1 MLTGMEIPMEDSSG
15 TDVRTVGVPSR
26 RPQGMTAFTIVWFGQ
41 VVSLVGTA
49 MSGFALTLWAYRTT
63 GLATALSM
71 VAFFNFAPMIIMSP
85 IAGVLVDRWN
95 RKWTMALSDLAS
107 AMATLAILLLFLT
120 GHLQLWHL
128 YVTGA
133 LSAAFQTFQW
143 PAYSAAISMMVPK
156 MQYQR
161 ASGMISMAESGSGIA
176 APILA
181 GALVGILGFER
192 LWVIFA
198 IDLATFVVALGALIL
213 VTIPNPPQV
222 EPEHPESLLK
232 QSMFGFHYIWQHRPL
247 FDLQMVFF
255 ASNLIASLCLTIFPA
270 LVLARTGNNAAALGS
285 TQSVA
290 AIGGVAGGA
299 LLTAWG
305 GPKRKVN
312 GVLMGMVLTSLLG
325 TLVVGLGRSLPV
337 WLAGSFM
344 MMMVL
349 TILNG
354 SNQAIW
360 QSKVPPAL
368 QGRVFSVRR
377 LIAQVTVPVAM
388 LASGPLADKVF
399 GPAMM
404 PAGSLAL
411 VFGWLTGTGAG
422 AGISL
427 MFVLAGLA
435 GALVGIV
442 GYLVPN
448 VRDVER
454 LIPDHDTPAA

>member
-1 MLTGMEIPMEDSSG
+1 
-15 TDVRTVGVPSR
+15 
-26 RPQGMTAFTIVWFGQ
+26 MTAFTIVWLGQ

-71 VAFFNFAPMIIMSP
+71 VAFFNFAPMIVMSP

-107 AMATLAILLLFLT
+107 ATMTLAVLLLFLT

-156 MQYQR
+156 TQYQR

-181 GALVGILGFER
+181 GALVGVLGFER

-198 IDLATFVVALGALIL
+198 IDLATFVVALGALIV
-213 VTIPNPPQV
+213 VTIPNPPHV
-222 EPEHPESLLK
+222 ESDHPESLFS
-232 QSMFGFHYIWQHRPL
+232 QSMFGFRYIWEHRPL
-247 FDLQMVFF
+247 FDLQMLFF
-255 ASNLIASLCLTIFPA
+255 ASNLIASLCLTILPA
-270 LVLARTGNNAAALGS
+270 LILSRTGNNAAALGS
-285 TQSVA
+285 TQSA
-290 AIGGVAGGA
+290 AAVGGVVGGA

-305 GPKRKVN
+305 GSKRKVN
-312 GVLMGMVLTSLLG
+312 GVLLGMVLASLCG

-337 WLAGSFM
+337 WLAGSFLM
-344 MMMVL
+344 MVVL

-360 QSKVPPAL
+360 QSKVAPAL

-404 PAGSLAL
+404 PTGSLAPL
-411 VFGWLTGTGAG
+411 FGWLTGTGMG
-422 AGISL
+422 TGISL
-427 MFVLAGLA
+427 MFVWAGLA
-435 GALVGIV
+435 GAVVGIV
-442 GYLVPN
+442 GYLVPSI
-448 VRDVER
+448 RDVER
-454 LIPDHDTPAA
+454 LIPDHDTLPG

>member
-1 MLTGMEIPMEDSSG
+1 MEDPTG
-15 TDVRTVGVPSR
+15 TDVRTVSVPSR
-26 RPQGMTAFTIVWFGQ
+26 RPQGMTAFTIVWLGQ

-63 GLATALSM
+63 GLATALAM
-71 VAFFNFAPMIIMSP
+71 VAFFNFAPMIVMSP

-107 AMATLAILLLFLT
+107 ATATLAILLLFLT

-143 PAYSAAISMMVPK
+143 PAYSAAISTMVPK
-156 MQYQR
+156 TQYQR

-181 GALVGILGFER
+181 GVLVGMLGFER

-198 IDLATFVVALGALIL
+198 IDLATFVVALGAL
-213 VTIPNPPQV
+213 VVVAIPNPPHV
-222 EPEHPESLLK
+222 ESEHTESLLK
-232 QSMFGFHYIWQHRPL
+232 QSMFGFRYIWEHRPL
-247 FDLQMVFF
+247 FNLQMVFF
-255 ASNLIASLCLTIFPA
+255 VSNLLSSLCFTIIPA
-270 LVLARTGNNAAALGS
+270 LLLARTGNSATALGS
-285 TQSVA
+285 AQSA
-290 AIGGVAGGA
+290 AAVGGVVGGA

-312 GVLMGMVLTSLLG
+312 GVLMGMILTDLCG
-325 TLVVGLGRSLPV
+325 TLVIGLGRSLPV
-337 WLAGSFM
+337 WMTGSFL
-344 MMMVL
+344 MMVIL
-349 TILNG
+349 TVLNG

-404 PAGSLAL
+404 PAGRLAPL
-411 VFGWLTGTGAG
+411 FGWVTGTGAG

-427 MFVLAGLA
+427 MFVWVGLA
-435 GALVGIV
+435 GACVGIV
-442 GYLVPN
+442 GYLVPSI
-448 VRDVER
+448 RDVER
-454 LIPDHDTPAA
+454 LIPDHDASAA